1 MTKMNANAKHMKQTA
16 RKSNKGLIVAVA
28 LAGVLAQVAGT
39 TSATKTAAA
48 KQSEAKPETGKAET
62 KKASATKKS
71 ETKPTE
77 KSSAKKAE
85 AKKEVAKPAVKKAEA
100 KPAAKQTAKKTE
112 EKPAAKPAAKTAEA
126 KPASKPTTKK
136 AEAKPATKKAEAKPA
151 AKSATKSAAQQ
162 VQKQAPKQAE
172 AKSDCG
178 LQAKISREEC
188 IRKACAHVGAGG
200 QAKGP
205 ALNVTARQVTGGGT
219 VYYVVELDLGDVHYA
234 VQVDA
239 IDGGVISA
247 DQVHAGTRT
256 LLDEQ
261 GNPVEGTEQ
270 PADDVQTVKKA
281 NSATPA
287 TPTETKKVEEA
298 KPEAPKAEAPKAE
311 ETKPEEAKSEK
322 AKTEGAKQAD
332 AAKTNANKGNG
343 LQAQI
348 SRDECIK
355 KACAHVGAGGQAKGP
370 AKNVTAK
377 QVTGGGTVYYV
388 VELDLGD
395 VHYSV
400 QVDAIDGSII
410 SADQVH
416 AGKRVLLDKQANP
429 VEGTEQEA

>member
-16 RKSNKGLIVAVA
+16 RKSNKGRIVAVA
-28 LAGVLAQVAGT
+28 LAGVLAMGGVAGAVCVAGLGKMPTQAPVAAQVAGT

-136 AEAKPATKKAEAKPA
+136 AEAKPA
-151 AKSATKSAAQQ
+151 AQQ

-219 VYYVVELDLGDVHYA
+219 VYYVVELDLGDVHY
-234 VQVDA
+234 
-239 IDGGVISA
+239 
-247 DQVHAGTRT
+247 
-256 LLDEQ
+256 
-261 GNPVEGTEQ
+261 
-270 PADDVQTVKKA
+270 
-281 NSATPA
+281 
-287 TPTETKKVEEA
+287 
-298 KPEAPKAEAPKAE
+298 
-311 ETKPEEAKSEK
+311 
-322 AKTEGAKQAD
+322 
-332 AAKTNANKGNG
+332 
-343 LQAQI
+343 
-348 SRDECIK
+348 
-355 KACAHVGAGGQAKGP
+355 
-370 AKNVTAK
+370 
-377 QVTGGGTVYYV
+377 
-388 VELDLGD
+388 
-395 VHYSV
+395 SV

>member
-16 RKSNKGLIVAVA
+16 RKSNKGRIVAVA
-28 LAGVLAQVAGT
+28 LAGVLTMGGVAGAVCVAGLGKMPTQAPVAAQVAGT

-77 KSSAKKAE
+77 KRSAKKAE

-136 AEAKPATKKAEAKPA
+136 AEAKPAAKPA
-151 AKSATKSAAQQ
+151 AQKSATKPAAQQ

-188 IRKACAHVGAGG
+188 IHKACAHVGAGG

-205 ALNVTARQVTGGGT
+205 ALNVTAR
-219 VYYVVELDLGDVHYA
+219 
-234 VQVDA
+234 
-239 IDGGVISA
+239 
-247 DQVHAGTRT
+247 
-256 LLDEQ
+256 
-261 GNPVEGTEQ
+261 
-270 PADDVQTVKKA
+270 
-281 NSATPA
+281 
-287 TPTETKKVEEA
+287 
-298 KPEAPKAEAPKAE
+298 
-311 ETKPEEAKSEK
+311 
-322 AKTEGAKQAD
+322 
-332 AAKTNANKGNG
+332 
-343 LQAQI
+343 
-348 SRDECIK
+348 
-355 KACAHVGAGGQAKGP
+355 
-370 AKNVTAK
+370 

-429 VEGTEQEA
+429 VEGTEQEV

>member
-16 RKSNKGLIVAVA
+16 RKSNKGRIVAVA
-28 LAGVLAQVAGT
+28 LAGVLAMGGVAGAVCVAGLGKMPTQAPVAAQVAGT

-100 KPAAKQTAKKTE
+100 KPAAK
-112 EKPAAKPAAKTAEA
+112 PAAQ
-126 KPASKPTTKK
+126 
-136 AEAKPATKKAEAKPA
+136 
-151 AKSATKSAAQQ
+151 KSATKPAVQQ

-219 VYYVVELDLGDVHYA
+219 VYYVVELDLGDVHY
-234 VQVDA
+234 
-239 IDGGVISA
+239 
-247 DQVHAGTRT
+247 
-256 LLDEQ
+256 
-261 GNPVEGTEQ
+261 
-270 PADDVQTVKKA
+270 
-281 NSATPA
+281 
-287 TPTETKKVEEA
+287 
-298 KPEAPKAEAPKAE
+298 
-311 ETKPEEAKSEK
+311 
-322 AKTEGAKQAD
+322 
-332 AAKTNANKGNG
+332 
-343 LQAQI
+343 
-348 SRDECIK
+348 
-355 KACAHVGAGGQAKGP
+355 
-370 AKNVTAK
+370 
-377 QVTGGGTVYYV
+377 
-388 VELDLGD
+388 
-395 VHYSV
+395 SV

>member
-16 RKSNKGLIVAVA
+16 RKSNKGRIVAVA
-28 LAGVLAQVAGT
+28 LAGVLAMGGVAGAVCVAGLGKMPTQAPVAAQVAGT

-77 KSSAKKAE
+77 KSGAKKAE

-100 KPAAKQTAKKTE
+100 KSAAKQTAKKTE
-112 EKPAAKPAAKTAEA
+112 EKPAAKPAAQ
-126 KPASKPTTKK
+126 
-136 AEAKPATKKAEAKPA
+136 
-151 AKSATKSAAQQ
+151 KSAIKPAAQQ

-219 VYYVVELDLGDVHYA
+219 VYYVVELDLGDVHY
-234 VQVDA
+234 
-239 IDGGVISA
+239 
-247 DQVHAGTRT
+247 
-256 LLDEQ
+256 
-261 GNPVEGTEQ
+261 
-270 PADDVQTVKKA
+270 
-281 NSATPA
+281 
-287 TPTETKKVEEA
+287 
-298 KPEAPKAEAPKAE
+298 
-311 ETKPEEAKSEK
+311 
-322 AKTEGAKQAD
+322 
-332 AAKTNANKGNG
+332 
-343 LQAQI
+343 
-348 SRDECIK
+348 
-355 KACAHVGAGGQAKGP
+355 
-370 AKNVTAK
+370 
-377 QVTGGGTVYYV
+377 
-388 VELDLGD
+388 
-395 VHYSV
+395 SV

-429 VEGTEQEA
+429 VEGTEQEV

>member
-16 RKSNKGLIVAVA
+16 RKSNKGRIVAVA
-28 LAGVLAQVAGT
+28 LAGVLTMGGVAGAVCVAGLGKMPTQAPVAAQVAGT

-100 KPAAKQTAKKTE
+100 KSAAKQTAKKTE

-136 AEAKPATKKAEAKPA
+136 AEAKPA
-151 AKSATKSAAQQ
+151 AQQ

-188 IRKACAHVGAGG
+188 IRKACAHVSAGG

-239 IDGGVISA
+239 IDG
-247 DQVHAGTRT
+247 
-256 LLDEQ
+256 
-261 GNPVEGTEQ
+261 
-270 PADDVQTVKKA
+270 
-281 NSATPA
+281 
-287 TPTETKKVEEA
+287 
-298 KPEAPKAEAPKAE
+298 
-311 ETKPEEAKSEK
+311 
-322 AKTEGAKQAD
+322 
-332 AAKTNANKGNG
+332 
-343 LQAQI
+343 
-348 SRDECIK
+348 
-355 KACAHVGAGGQAKGP
+355 
-370 AKNVTAK
+370 
-377 QVTGGGTVYYV
+377 
-388 VELDLGD
+388 
-395 VHYSV
+395 
-400 QVDAIDGSII
+400 SII